1 MPKLK
6 VFLSH
11 LTIEK
16 QLAEII
22 QRAIQRDFIGLV
34 SFFVSSDITSIPGGQ
49 KWLDRVIQNMKDS
62 DLHFVLCSPE
72 AVKRP
77 WINLETGAA
86 CMNNDVEIIP
96 ICHSGLTPA
105 QLPVPLSQFEAI
117 QASDPEGVMKLY
129 TTIASKIGSIVPEAG
144 LTVLVRDIAEF
155 EASYE
160 KRVAAVAAC
169 EFTRPSMDVI
179 VSPRVLCISSK
190 QFLAEGIADHLAI
203 ISKAFPVSVDH
214 VRLLTVSEVR
224 QALMERRFDIV
235 HVAMHICPANGDLVF
250 SDINTETGD
259 DICRPR
265 EFLTAEAFAS
275 LVKTHGVKLVVIASG
290 ESFELAAHLMPVTN
304 VIATRDMVDPR
315 MFAAWIENFYGV
327 LPSRPLSEAFDYAV
341 KASRAPMKL
350 YAKQDLVMKTSM
362 GDSKAAS
369 TGD

>member
-16 QLAEII
+16 QLAEVI
-22 QRAIQRDFIGLV
+22 QLAITRDFIGLV
-34 SFFVSSDITSIPGGQ
+34 SFFVSSDITSIPAGQ
-49 KWLDRVIQNMKDS
+49 KWLDRVVQNMKDS

-86 CMNNDVEIIP
+86 CMSDVEIIP
-96 ICHSGLTPA
+96 ICHSGLIPA

-117 QASDPEGVMKLY
+117 QASEHAGVMKLY
-129 TTIASKIGSIVPEAG
+129 TTIASKIGSTVPEAG
-144 LTVLVRDIAEF
+144 LTVLLRDIAEF

-160 KRVAAVAAC
+160 KRVAEVAAC
-169 EFTRPSMDVI
+169 EFTRASMDVI
-179 VSPRVLCISSK
+179 VSPRVLCVSSK
-190 QFLAEGIADHLAI
+190 QFLEEGIADHLATI
-203 ISKAFPVSVDH
+203 AKAFPASVGH
-214 VRLLTVSEVR
+214 VRLLTLPDVR
-224 QALMERRFDIV
+224 QALMEQHFDIV

-250 SDINTETGD
+250 SNINIETGD

-265 EFLTAEAFAS
+265 EFLTAEAFAT
-275 LVKTHGVKLVVIASG
+275 LIKKHGVKLVVVASG

-315 MFAAWIENFYGV
+315 MFAVWIENFYSV

-350 YAKQDLVMKTSM
+350 YAKQDLVMKTNT
-362 GDSKAAS
+362 GDSKAQS
-369 TGD
+369 TGN